1 MKTTGLRDAFDAVM
15 AGRSLEAVAAERAFA
30 EILDGGEEAPD
41 ALVAAFLIALRLK
54 GESAGELIGAARAMR
69 SRARALE
76 LGGNLENLIDV
87 VGTGGDGAGTFNIST
102 GAAIVAAAA
111 GVAVAKHGNRAI
123 TGTVG
128 AADLLEH
135 LGVNIDPGPEVLAR
149 CVRDARICFILAP
162 AYHPVM
168 ARLAPLRRTLATR
181 TIFNLLGPLSNP
193 AHPSRALIGVGDSK
207 LLRPMAE
214 AIAALGAVH
223 AIVASGRD
231 GLDEISLSAPTMIAE
246 VRADDGIR
254 EYEIAPED
262 FAIARA
268 GINSI
273 GAAGA
278 AASAEMLR
286 AALSGDGGPASDILA
301 LNAGAAIHVGGGAE
315 SIGEGVRIAREVIG
329 SRRALATIDKLV
341 RASGGE
347 PGTNRR

>member
-1 MKTTGLRDAFDAVM
+1 MNTSDLRDAFDAVM
-15 AGRSLEAVAAERAFA
+15 AGRSLEAANAERAFA
-30 EILDGGEEAPD
+30 EILAGGDAAPD
-41 ALVAAFLIALRLK
+41 ALVAAFLIALKLK

-69 SRARALE
+69 SRARALD
-76 LGGNLENLIDV
+76 LGDDNLIDV

-135 LGVNIDPGPEVLAR
+135 LGVNIDPGPEALAR
-149 CVRDARICFILAP
+149 SVREAGICFILAP

-168 ARLAPLRRTLATR
+168 AQLAPLRRVLATR

-193 AHPSRALIGVGDSK
+193 ARATRTLIGVGDSK

-223 AIVASGRD
+223 AIVVSGRD
-231 GLDEISLSAPTMIAE
+231 GLDEISLSAPTTVAE
-246 VRADDGIR
+246 VRADHGIR

-262 FAIARA
+262 FGIARA
-268 GINSI
+268 AVNSI
-273 GAAGA
+273 GAVGA
-278 AASAEMLR
+278 AASAGMLR
-286 AALSGDGGPASDILA
+286 AALSGSGGPASDVLA
-301 LNAGAAIHVGGGAE
+301 LNAGAAIHVGGGAG
-315 SIGEGVRIAREVIG
+315 SIGEGVRIAREVIN

-347 PGTNRR
+347 PETRRR

>member
-1 MKTTGLRDAFDAVM
+1 MKTSDLRHAFDAVI
-15 AGRSLEAVAAERAFA
+15 AGRSLEAADAERAFA
-30 EILDGGEEAPD
+30 EILDGGDAAPD
-41 ALVAAFLIALRLK
+41 ALVAAFLIALKLK

-69 SRARALE
+69 SRARALD
-76 LGGNLENLIDV
+76 LGDNLIDV

-135 LGVNIDPGPEVLAR
+135 LGVNIDPGPKVLAR
-149 CVRDARICFILAP
+149 CVREAAICFILAP

-193 AHPSRALIGVGDSK
+193 ADPNRALIGVGDSK

-223 AIVASGRD
+223 AIVVSGCD
-231 GLDEISLSAPTMIAE
+231 GLDEISLSAPTMVAE
-246 VRADDGIR
+246 VRVDHEIR

-262 FAIARA
+262 FGVARA
-268 GINSI
+268 ALNSI
-273 GAAGA
+273 GAEGA

-286 AALSGDGGPASDILA
+286 AALSGNSGPASDVLA
-301 LNAGAAIHVGGGAE
+301 LNAGAAIHIGGAAS
-315 SIGEGVRIAREVIG
+315 SIGEGVHIAREVIN

-341 RASGGE
+341 RTSGGE
-347 PGTNRR
+347 PEKHRR

>member
-1 MKTTGLRDAFDAVM
+1 MNTSDLRHAFDAVIV
-15 AGRSLEAVAAERAFA
+15 GRSLEAAAAERAFA
-30 EILDGGEEAPD
+30 EILDGGDAAPD
-41 ALVAAFLIALRLK
+41 ALVAAFLIALKLK

-69 SRARALE
+69 SRARTLE
-76 LGGNLENLIDV
+76 LGDNLIDV

-111 GVAVAKHGNRAI
+111 GVGVAKHGNRAI

-135 LGVNIDPGPEVLAR
+135 LGVNIDPGPENLAR
-149 CVRDARICFILAP
+149 CVREAGICFILAP

-193 AHPSRALIGVGDSK
+193 AHPNRALIGVGDSK
-207 LLRPMAE
+207 LLHPMAE

-223 AIVASGRD
+223 ALVVSGRD
-231 GLDEISLSAPTMIAE
+231 GLDEISLSAPTIVAE
-246 VRADDGIR
+246 VRADHGIR

-262 FAIARA
+262 FGVARA
-268 GINSI
+268 PVNSI

-278 AASAEMLR
+278 AASARMLR
-286 AALSGDGGPASDILA
+286 TALSGDGGPASDVLA
-301 LNAGAAIHVGGGAE
+301 LNAGAAIRVGGRAS
-315 SIGEGVRIAREVIG
+315 SIAEGVTIAREVIN
-329 SRRALATIDKLV
+329 SRCALATIDKLV

-347 PGTNRR
+347 PETHSR

>member
-1 MKTTGLRDAFDAVM
+1 MNTNDLRRAFDAVV
-15 AGRSLEAVAAERAFA
+15 AGCSLGAADAERAFA
-30 EILDGGEEAPD
+30 EILEGGDAAPD
-41 ALVAAFLIALRLK
+41 ALVAAFLIALKIK
-54 GESAGELIGAARAMR
+54 GESAGELIGTARAMR
-69 SRARALE
+69 SRARALK
-76 LGGNLENLIDV
+76 LGDNLQTLIDV

-135 LGVNIDPGPEVLAR
+135 LGVNIDPGPDALVR
-149 CVRDARICFILAP
+149 CVREAGICFILAP

-181 TIFNLLGPLSNP
+181 TIFNLLGPLCNP
-193 AHPSRALIGVGDSK
+193 AQPTRTLIGVGDSK
-207 LLRPMAE
+207 VLRPMAE

-223 AIVASGRD
+223 AIVVSGRD
-231 GLDEISLSAPTMIAE
+231 GLDEISLSAPTMVAE
-246 VRADDGIR
+246 VRADHGIR

-262 FAIARA
+262 FGIARA
-268 GINSI
+268 GVNSI
-273 GAAGA
+273 GATGA

-286 AALSGDGGPASDILA
+286 AALSGNGGAASDVLA
-301 LNAGAAIHVGGGAE
+301 LNAGAAIHVGAGAA
-315 SIGEGVRIAREVIG
+315 SIAEGVGIAREVINSG
-329 SRRALATIDKLV
+329 HALATIEKLV

-347 PGTNRR
+347 AEAHRR